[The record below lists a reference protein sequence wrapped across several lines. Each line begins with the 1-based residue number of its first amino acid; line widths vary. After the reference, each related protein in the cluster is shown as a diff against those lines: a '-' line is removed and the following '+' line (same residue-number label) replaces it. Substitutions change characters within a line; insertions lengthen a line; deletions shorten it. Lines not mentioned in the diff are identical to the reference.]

1 MKILEFVEGYN
12 ESKQKKA
19 FVDKHI
25 TKHYLPYEDKIVQA
39 KNIIERSSY
48 QEVNGESIFKLNAP
62 MRYMMFIISIIELYT
77 DIEWELTEIDGKEN
91 ADKLSG
97 FNLLEETNLTEV
109 ILNSIGADIKRFE
122 TILNMV
128 LDDTLDE
135 NRSLV
140 PFLETKIKSMGLWLN
155 ILENALEKL
164 DVNPE
169 KIE

>member
-19 FVDKHI
+19 FIDKHI

-39 KNIIERSSY
+39 KNIIDHSSY
-48 QEVNGESIFKLNAP
+48 QEINGETIFKSNAP
-62 MRYMMFIISIIELYT
+62 MRYMLYIISIIELYT
-77 DIEWELTEIDGKEN
+77 DLEWDLNEKGEPN
-91 ADKLSG
+91 KLSG
-97 FNLLEETNLTEV
+97 FNLLEEHNLTEI
-109 ILNSIGADIKRFE
+109 ILNSIGVDIKRFE

-128 LDDTLDE
+128 LDDAFDE
-135 NRSLV
+135 NRSLI